1 MPSQSYAAPLASGT
15 RSKTEGLVQIGSTGG
30 KALVFVGFAC
40 YCAMLRPPFFGSL
53 ATDVLPDPKAMR
65 VFFDIVCMVIGILFM
80 TAPGIDR
87 RIAKSAL
94 SPAVLR
100 PLSLLASIGVI
111 LICSGRQI
119 GISAPLFY
127 NAGSLI
133 LGIGFS
139 ALTACWFSQLS
150 HLPRRQT
157 IPYLLGAFVASHLFG
172 VLDLLPRETSAII
185 SVLYPIA
192 SLASLM
198 IASRS
203 MRDDSGTSQREPS
216 DPNRGR
222 FFKWV
227 RILALAVVFMEVLC
241 GAFLRSAYSRGG
253 INYIPG
259 INAAFTYVISLAIGI
274 ALLLISRRAKNA
286 AECTLAVGGTGLVG
300 FALISFLLDVVPLGT
315 LIPYITGLYS
325 VLIVFMMALI
335 LLWHDDGDR
344 ETITCAGAFL
354 LLHGSVSS
362 ITASVIPALFSF
374 QGRMPS
380 EYLAPIGALAG
391 IAIAFGIAIVL
402 AAMIVAQRKAPSDEE
417 RTILENRSNAFAGT
431 PPKSAQ
437 PESESNDS
445 VLDGASTS
453 ENDLRHERAVL
464 ALAERYNLT
473 ERERQT
479 ASLVAKGYTAKRVAK
494 ALTVATSTVQG
505 YSKSIYRKM
514 GIHRKDELI
523 EAVRKTEQNL
533 DLSSNEPRV

>member
-1 MPSQSYAAPLASGT
+1 MRFGLEASV
-15 RSKTEGLVQIGSTGG
+15 RIKTAGREM
-30 KALVFVGFAC
+30 AVFAGFAC

-53 ATDVLPDPKAMR
+53 ATDALPDPEEMR
-65 VFFDIVCMVIGILFM
+65 IFFDIVSMVIGILFI

-87 RIAKSAL
+87 RIAESAL

-100 PLSLLASIGVI
+100 PLSLLASLGVV
-111 LICSGRQI
+111 LICAGRQI
-119 GISAPLFY
+119 GIDGAPFY
-127 NAGSLI
+127 NAGASV
-133 LGIGFS
+133 LGVGFS

-150 HLPRRQT
+150 HLPRHQT
-157 IPYLLGAFVASHLFG
+157 IPYLLGAFVASHLLG
-172 VLDLLPRETSAII
+172 VLDLLPREASAFL
-185 SVLYPIA
+185 SAFYPVA
-192 SLASLM
+192 SLAALA
-198 IASRS
+198 IADRS
-203 MRDDSGTSQREPS
+203 AVEGPDASQNPPS
-216 DPNRGR
+216 DPSRGR
-222 FFKWV
+222 YFKWL

-325 VLIVFMMALI
+325 ALVVFMMALI

-344 ETITCAGAFL
+344 KTITCAGAFL

-402 AAMIVAQRKAPSDEE
+402 AALVVAQRKAPSDEKGSIPE
-417 RTILENRSNAFAGT
+417 GKRISPLEAI
-431 PPKSAQ
+431 Q
-437 PESESNDS
+437 PESGAGES
-445 VLDGASTS
+445 VRDGAPSP
-453 ENDLRHERAVL
+453 EADLRHERAVL
-464 ALAERYNLT
+464 ALAERYGLT

-479 ASLVAKGYTAKRVAK
+479 ASLVAKGYTAKRVAA
-494 ALTVATSTVQG
+494 ALTVAPSTIQG

-523 EAVRKTEQNL
+523 EAVRKTEL
-533 DLSSNEPRV
+533 DLDHAAQ

>member
-1 MPSQSYAAPLASGT
+1 MTASAKRDTIKDGGI
-15 RSKTEGLVQIGSTGG
+15 RVRIGSTGG
-30 KALVFVGFAC
+30 KALVFTGFAC

-53 ATDVLPDPKAMR
+53 ATDMLPTPEAMR
-65 VFFDIVCMVIGILFM
+65 IFFDIACMVIGILLM

-87 RIAKSAL
+87 RMARSVF
-94 SPAVLR
+94 SSAVLR

-111 LICSGRQI
+111 LICAGRQI
-119 GISAPLFY
+119 GIGDPPFY
-127 NAGSLI
+127 NAGSLM
-133 LGIGFS
+133 LGVGFS

-150 HLPRRQT
+150 RLPRRET

-172 VLDLLPRETSAII
+172 LLDLLPRETSAIV
-185 SVLYPIA
+185 SAFYPIA
-192 SLASLM
+192 SLASLV
-198 IASRS
+198 IAGRSMPEGSDVPRKEPDPSRS
-203 MRDDSGTSQREPS
+203 
-216 DPNRGR
+216 R
-222 FFKWV
+222 FFKWL

-253 INYIPG
+253 INYTPG
-259 INAAFTYVISLAIGI
+259 TNAAFTYVISLAIGI
-274 ALLLISRRAKNA
+274 ALLLISRHTKNA
-286 AECTLAVGGTGLVG
+286 TECTLAVGGTGLIG
-300 FALISFLLDVVPLGT
+300 FALISFLLDAVPLGT

-325 VLIVFMMALI
+325 ALIVFMMALI

-354 LLHGSVSS
+354 LLHGAVSS
-362 ITASVIPALFSF
+362 ITASVVPALFSF

-391 IAIAFGIAIVL
+391 MAIAFGIAIVL

-417 RTILENRSNAFAGT
+417 RTILENGSNAFAGT

-437 PESESNDS
+437 PERESNDS

-479 ASLVAKGYTAKRVAK
+479 ASLVAKGYTAKRVAE

-533 DLSSNEPRV
+533 DLSSDKPRV

>member
-1 MPSQSYAAPLASGT
+1 MRFGLEASV
-15 RSKTEGLVQIGSTGG
+15 RIKTAGREV
-30 KALVFVGFAC
+30 AVFAGFAC
-40 YCAMLRPPFFGSL
+40 YYAMLRPPFFGSL
-53 ATDVLPDPKAMR
+53 ATDALPDPEEMR
-65 VFFDIVCMVIGILFM
+65 IFFDIVSMVIGILFI

-87 RIAKSAL
+87 RIAESAL

-100 PLSLLASIGVI
+100 PLSLLASLGIV
-111 LICSGRQI
+111 LICAGRQL
-119 GISAPLFY
+119 GIDGAPFY
-127 NAGSLI
+127 NAGASV
-133 LGIGFS
+133 LGVGFS

-150 HLPRRQT
+150 HLPRHQT
-157 IPYLLGAFVASHLFG
+157 IPYLLGAFVASHLLG
-172 VLDLLPRETSAII
+172 VLDLLPREASAFL
-185 SVLYPIA
+185 SVFYPVA
-192 SLASLM
+192 SLAALA
-198 IASRS
+198 IADRS
-203 MRDDSGTSQREPS
+203 AVEGPDASQNPPS
-216 DPNRGR
+216 DPSRGR
-222 FFKWV
+222 HFKWL

-335 LLWHDDGDR
+335 LLWHDDSDR
-344 ETITCAGAFL
+344 ETTTCAGAFL

-479 ASLVAKGYTAKRVAK
+479 ASLVAKGYTAKRVAE

-505 YSKSIYRKM
+505 YNKSIYRKM

-533 DLSSNEPRV
+533 DLSSDKPRV